1 MVVFNIKSIFKE
13 GESYSISPFANSDDE
28 QSLHIFVPRIIKL
41 IKVRVNKVYNKKINS
56 GAKRFFYA
64 TCQAEILK
72 NVFLIH
78 IYREINNVNVDNNIN
93 NNNNFNARIIEKN
106 GLYNATG
113 RGFDFNINNN
123 NKLLSKSLKSLK
135 SLKSKIKL
143 IDHYY

>member
-13 GESYSISPFANSDDE
+13 GESYAISPFVNSDDE

-78 IYREINNVNVDNNIN
+78 IYREINNVDVDNI

-113 RGFDFNINNN
+113 RGFDFNIINNN
-123 NKLLSKSLKSLK
+123 NKLLSKSLK